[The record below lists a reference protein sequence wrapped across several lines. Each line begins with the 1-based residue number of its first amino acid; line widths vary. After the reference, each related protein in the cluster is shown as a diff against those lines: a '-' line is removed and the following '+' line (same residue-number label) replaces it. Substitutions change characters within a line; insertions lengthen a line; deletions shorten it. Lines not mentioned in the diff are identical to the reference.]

1 MNKIIGI
8 FLIIFTLQSCY
19 YDKEEI
25 LYPVINNE
33 CDTISVNYSITVAD
47 IISQNCL
54 SCHSNASAS
63 TSGGGIPLEDYSDV
77 KANADNG
84 KLLGSI
90 KHEAGY
96 SQMPKDGSKLND
108 CNISKIEIW
117 INSEAAN
124 N

>member
-1 MNKIIGI
+1 MKYLIGTI
-8 FLIIFTLQSCY
+8 LIIFTLQSCY

-33 CDTISVNYSITVAD
+33 CDTISVNYSITVSD

-77 KANADNG
+77 KVNADNG

-90 KHEAGY
+90 QQLTGY
-96 SQMPKDGSKLND
+96 SPMPKGGSKLND
-108 CNISKIEIW
+108 CNISQIEIW
-117 INSEAAN
+117 INSGAAN